1 MRRLLFHMKQTS
13 KGDKIMSKKEVS
25 CNLTESDMNNLNTA
39 IECIKVNQKLVL
51 KNTIEHTNVIAVTV
65 TNIYDLVSND
75 RGSMIKLSKETGL
88 NKGTVSKMYT
98 AVNLMLNNDISFD
111 VSYNKVYKVKDVIE
125 NNPARIEEIKSD
137 LINLSVNEIL
147 SKYALIDC
155 EDSEGS
161 EDVDTSDNTDTKD
174 TDIKVDK
181 KEIIDNI
188 LYTLSIYD
196 ISKEDLQTINKLLAC
211 L

>member
-1 MRRLLFHMKQTS
+1 
-13 KGDKIMSKKEVS
+13 MSKKEIAI
-25 CNLTESDMNNLNTA
+25 NLTKSDLNNLNTA
-39 IECIKVNQKLVL
+39 IECIKVNQKSLL
-51 KNTIEHTNVIAVTV
+51 KNTIEQTNAIAVTV
-65 TNIYDLVSND
+65 TNIYEIVSND

-98 AVNLMLNNDISFD
+98 AVALMLNNDISFD
-111 VSYNKVYKVKDVIE
+111 ISYNKVYRVKDVIE

-147 SKYALIDC
+147 SKYAMIDC
-155 EDSEGS
+155 V
-161 EDVDTSDNTDTKD
+161 DVGTDNIDTDTNNTDTKAN
-174 TDIKVDK
+174 K

>member
-1 MRRLLFHMKQTS
+1 
-13 KGDKIMSKKEVS
+13 MSKKEVTI
-25 CNLTESDMNNLNTA
+25 NLTDTDMNNLNTA
-39 IECIKVNQKLVL
+39 IECIKVNQQSLL
-51 KNTIEHTNVIAVTV
+51 KNTIEQTNAIAVTV

-75 RGSMIKLSKETGL
+75 RGSMIKLSKETGI

-98 AVNLMLNNDISFD
+98 AVTLMLNNGISFD

-125 NNPARIEEIKSD
+125 NNLARIEEIKSD

-147 SKYALIDC
+147 SKYAMIDC
-155 EDSEGS
+155 VDEGTNNI
-161 EDVDTSDNTDTKD
+161 DTTSDNTDTKD
-174 TDIKVDK
+174 TDTKVNK

>member
-1 MRRLLFHMKQTS
+1 
-13 KGDKIMSKKEVS
+13 MSKKEIL
-25 CNLTESDMNNLNTA
+25 CNISDTEMVKLNNA
-39 IECIKVNQKLVL
+39 ISSIKLAQDVIAKG
-51 KNTIEHTNVIAVTV
+51 TIEHGNAIALTV
-65 TNIYDLVSND
+65 WKIYDVIEND
-75 RGSMIKLSKETGL
+75 RGSMIKLSKETGI

-98 AVNLMLNNDISFD
+98 AVTLMLNNDISFD

-147 SKYALIDC
+147 SKYTMIECDDSDDI
-155 EDSEGS
+155 EDT
-161 EDVDTSDNTDTKD
+161 DTSDNTDTKD
-174 TDIKVDK
+174 TDTKANK

-188 LYTLSIYD
+188 LYILSIYD

>member
-1 MRRLLFHMKQTS
+1 
-13 KGDKIMSKKEVS
+13 MSKKEVE
-25 CNLTESDMNNLNTA
+25 CNLTQSDLNNLNTA
-39 IECIKVNQKLVL
+39 IECIKVNQNSLL
-51 KNTIEHTNVIAVTV
+51 KNTIEQTNAIAVPVTPIYATV
-65 TNIYDLVSND
+65 SHD
-75 RGSMIKLSKETGL
+75 RGSMIKLSRETGL

-98 AVNLMLNNDISFD
+98 AVTLMLNNDISFD
-111 VSYNKVYKVKDVIE
+111 ISYNKVYKVKDVIE

-137 LINLSVNEIL
+137 LITLSVNEIL
-147 SKYALIDC
+147 SKYAMIDC
-155 EDSEGS
+155 VDEGT
-161 EDVDTSDNTDTKD
+161 DNIDTDTNDPDTKD
-174 TDIKVDK
+174 TDTKANK

>member
-1 MRRLLFHMKQTS
+1 
-13 KGDKIMSKKEVS
+13 MSKKEVL
-25 CNLTESDMNNLNTA
+25 CNLMESDINKLNTA
-39 IECIKVNQKLVL
+39 IECIKVNQKLL
-51 KNTIEHTNVIAVTV
+51 LNNTIEHTNAIAVTV
-65 TNIYDLVSND
+65 TNIYEIVSND
-75 RGSMIKLSKETGL
+75 RGSMIKLSKETGI

-98 AVNLMLNNDISFD
+98 ATTLMLNNGISFD

-125 NNPARIEEIKSD
+125 NNPSRIEEIKAD
-137 LINLSVNEIL
+137 LLTLSVNEIL
-147 SKYALIDC
+147 SKYTMIDC
-155 EDSEGS
+155 DDSEGI
-161 EDVDTSDNTDTKD
+161 EDTDTSDDTDTKD
-174 TDIKVDK
+174 TDTKVNK

>member
-1 MRRLLFHMKQTS
+1 
-13 KGDKIMSKKEVS
+13 MSKKEVL

-39 IECIKVNQKLVL
+39 IECIKVNQQSLL
-51 KNTIEHTNVIAVTV
+51 KNTIEQTNAIAVTV
-65 TNIYDLVSND
+65 TNIYEIVSND
-75 RGSMIKLSKETGL
+75 RGSMIKLSRETGL

-98 AVNLMLNNDISFD
+98 AVTLMLNNDISFD
-111 VSYNKVYKVKDVIE
+111 VSYNKVYKVKEVIE

-147 SKYALIDC
+147 SKYAMIDCDDSEDC
-155 EDSEGS
+155 EDT
-161 EDVDTSDNTDTKD
+161 DTSDNTDTKD
-174 TDIKVDK
+174 TDTKANK

>member
-1 MRRLLFHMKQTS
+1 
-13 KGDKIMSKKEVS
+13 MSKKEVL

-39 IECIKVNQKLVL
+39 IECIKVNQNSLL
-51 KNTIEHTNVIAVTV
+51 KNTIEQTNAIAVTV
-65 TNIYDLVSND
+65 TNIYEIVSND
-75 RGSMIKLSKETGL
+75 RGSMIKLSKETGI

-98 AVNLMLNNDISFD
+98 AVTLMLNNDISFD
-111 VSYNKVYKVKDVIE
+111 ISYNKVYKVKDVIE
-125 NNPARIEEIKSD
+125 NNPARIEEIKND

-147 SKYALIDC
+147 SKYAMIDC
-155 EDSEGS
+155 VDEGT
-161 EDVDTSDNTDTKD
+161 DNIDTDTNDTDTKD
-174 TDIKVDK
+174 TNTKDTDTKVNK

>member
-1 MRRLLFHMKQTS
+1 
-13 KGDKIMSKKEVS
+13 MSKKEVL

-39 IECIKVNQKLVL
+39 IECIKVNQQLLL
-51 KNTIEHTNVIAVTV
+51 KNTIELTNAIAVTV
-65 TNIYDLVSND
+65 TNIYEIVSND
-75 RGSMIKLSKETGL
+75 RGSMIKLSKETGI
-88 NKGTVSKMYT
+88 NKGTISKMYT
-98 AVNLMLNNDISFD
+98 AVTLMVNNGISFD

-137 LINLSVNEIL
+137 LITLSVNEIL
-147 SKYALIDC
+147 SKYAMIDC
-155 EDSEGS
+155 DDSEGI
-161 EDVDTSDNTDTKD
+161 EDIDTSDNTDTKD
-174 TDIKVDK
+174 TDTKINK

>member
-1 MRRLLFHMKQTS
+1 
-13 KGDKIMSKKEVS
+13 MSKKEIAI
-25 CNLTESDMNNLNTA
+25 NLTKSDLNNLNTA
-39 IECIKVNQKLVL
+39 IECIKVNQKSLL
-51 KNTIEHTNVIAVTV
+51 KNTIEQTNAIAVTV
-65 TNIYDLVSND
+65 TNIYEIVSND

-98 AVNLMLNNDISFD
+98 AVALMLNNDISFD
-111 VSYNKVYKVKDVIE
+111 ISYNKVYKVKDVIE

-147 SKYALIDC
+147 SKYAMIDC
-155 EDSEGS
+155 V
-161 EDVDTSDNTDTKD
+161 DVGTDNIDTDTNNTDTKD
-174 TDIKVDK
+174 TDTKANK

>member
-1 MRRLLFHMKQTS
+1 
-13 KGDKIMSKKEVS
+13 MSKKEVE
-25 CNLTESDMNNLNTA
+25 CNLTQSDLNNLNTA
-39 IECIKVNQKLVL
+39 IECIKVNQNSLL
-51 KNTIEHTNVIAVTV
+51 KNTIEQTNAIAVTV
-65 TNIYDLVSND
+65 TNIYEIVSND
-75 RGSMIKLSKETGL
+75 RGSMIKLSRETGL

-98 AVNLMLNNDISFD
+98 AVTLMLNNDISFD
-111 VSYNKVYKVKDVIE
+111 ISYNKVYKVKDVIE
-125 NNPARIEEIKSD
+125 NNPARIEEIKND

-147 SKYALIDC
+147 SKYAMIDC
-155 EDSEGS
+155 VDEGT
-161 EDVDTSDNTDTKD
+161 DNIDTDTNDTDTKD
-174 TDIKVDK
+174 TDTKTNK

>member
-1 MRRLLFHMKQTS
+1 
-13 KGDKIMSKKEVS
+13 MSKKEVAI
-25 CNLTESDMNNLNTA
+25 NLTDTEMNNLNTA
-39 IECIKVNQKLVL
+39 IECIKVNQNFLM
-51 KNTIEHTNVIAVTV
+51 KNTIEQTNAIAVTV
-65 TNIYDLVSND
+65 TNIYDVVSND
-75 RGSMIKLSKETGL
+75 RGAMIKLSKETGL

-98 AVNLMLNNDISFD
+98 AVTLMLNNDISFD
-111 VSYNKVYKVKDVIE
+111 ISYNKVYKVKEVIE

-147 SKYALIDC
+147 SKYAMIDC
-155 EDSEGS
+155 VDEGT
-161 EDVDTSDNTDTKD
+161 DNIDTTESNTDTKD
-174 TDIKVDK
+174 TDTKVNK

-188 LYTLSIYD
+188 LYILSIYD

>member
-1 MRRLLFHMKQTS
+1 
-13 KGDKIMSKKEVS
+13 MSKKEVL
-25 CNLTESDMNNLNTA
+25 CNLTESDMSNLNTA
-39 IECIKVNQKLVL
+39 IECIKANQKLL
-51 KNTIEHTNVIAVTV
+51 LNNTIEHSNAIAVTV
-65 TNIYDLVSND
+65 TNIYEIVSND
-75 RGSMIKLSKETGL
+75 RGSMIKLSKETGI

-98 AVNLMLNNDISFD
+98 AVTLMLNNDISFD
-111 VSYNKVYKVKDVIE
+111 ISYNKVYKVKDVIE
-125 NNPARIEEIKSD
+125 HNSARIEEIKND

-147 SKYALIDC
+147 SKYAMIDC
-155 EDSEGS
+155 
-161 EDVDTSDNTDTKD
+161 VDECTDNIDTDTNDTDTKD
-174 TDIKVDK
+174 TDTKVNK

>member
-1 MRRLLFHMKQTS
+1 
-13 KGDKIMSKKEVS
+13 MSKKEVV
-25 CNLTESDMNNLNTA
+25 CNLTDSDLNNLNTA
-39 IECIKVNQKLVL
+39 IECIKVNQNFML
-51 KNTIEHTNVIAVTV
+51 KNTIEQTNAIAVTV
-65 TNIYDLVSND
+65 TNIYDIVSND
-75 RGSMIKLSKETGL
+75 RGSMIKLSKETGI

-98 AVNLMLNNDISFD
+98 AVTLMVNNDISFD
-111 VSYNKVYKVKDVIE
+111 VSYNKVYKVKEVIE

-137 LINLSVNEIL
+137 LITLSVNEIL
-147 SKYALIDC
+147 SKYAMIDC
-155 EDSEGS
+155 DDEGT
-161 EDVDTSDNTDTKD
+161 ENIDNTVNDTDTNDTDTKAN
-174 TDIKVDK
+174 K

>member
-1 MRRLLFHMKQTS
+1 MKQTS
-13 KGDKIMSKKEVS
+13 KGNNIMSKKEVE
-25 CNLTESDMNNLNTA
+25 CNLTQSDMNNLNTA
-39 IECIKVNQKLVL
+39 IECIKVNQQALL
-51 KNTIEHTNVIAVTV
+51 KGTIEQTNAIAVTV
-65 TNIYDLVSND
+65 TNIYEIVSND
-75 RGSMIKLSKETGL
+75 RGSMIKLSKETGI

-98 AVNLMLNNDISFD
+98 AVTLMLNNDISFD
-111 VSYNKVYKVKDVIE
+111 ISYNKVYKVKDVIE

-147 SKYALIDC
+147 SKYAMIDC
-155 EDSEGS
+155 
-161 EDVDTSDNTDTKD
+161 VDAGTDNIDTTEADTDTKD
-174 TDIKVDK
+174 TDTKVNK

-188 LYTLSIYD
+188 LYTLAIYD

>member
-1 MRRLLFHMKQTS
+1 
-13 KGDKIMSKKEVS
+13 MSKKEVL
-25 CNLTESDMNNLNTA
+25 CNLTESDLNNLNTA
-39 IECIKVNQKLVL
+39 IDCIKVNQKSLL
-51 KNTIEHTNVIAVTV
+51 KNTIEQTNAIAVTV
-65 TNIYDLVSND
+65 TNIYEIVSND

-98 AVNLMLNNDISFD
+98 AVALMLNNDISFD
-111 VSYNKVYKVKDVIE
+111 ISYNKVYKVKDVIE

-147 SKYALIDC
+147 SKYAMIDC
-155 EDSEGS
+155 V
-161 EDVDTSDNTDTKD
+161 DVGTDNIDTTEADTDTKD
-174 TDIKVDK
+174 TDTKVNK

>member
-1 MRRLLFHMKQTS
+1 MKRTS
-13 KGDKIMSKKEVS
+13 KGDNIMSKKEVL

-39 IECIKVNQKLVL
+39 IECIKVNQQSLL
-51 KNTIEHTNVIAVTV
+51 KNTIEQTNAIAVTV
-65 TNIYDLVSND
+65 TNIYEIVSND
-75 RGSMIKLSKETGL
+75 RGSMIKLSRETGL

-98 AVNLMLNNDISFD
+98 AVTLMLNNDISFD
-111 VSYNKVYKVKDVIE
+111 VSYNKVYKVKEVIE

-147 SKYALIDC
+147 SKYAMIDCDDSEDC
-155 EDSEGS
+155 EDT
-161 EDVDTSDNTDTKD
+161 DTSDNTDTKD
-174 TDIKVDK
+174 TDTKANK

>member
-1 MRRLLFHMKQTS
+1 
-13 KGDKIMSKKEVS
+13 MS
-25 CNLTESDMNNLNTA
+25 NLNTA
-39 IECIKVNQKLVL
+39 IECIKVNQKSLL
-51 KNTIEHTNVIAVTV
+51 KNTIEQTNAIAVTV
-65 TNIYDLVSND
+65 TNIYEIVSND
-75 RGSMIKLSKETGL
+75 RGSMIKLSKETGI

-98 AVNLMLNNDISFD
+98 AVTLMLIHDISFD
-111 VSYNKVYKVKDVIE
+111 ISYNKVYKVKEVIE
-125 NNPARIEEIKSD
+125 KNPERIEEIKSD

-147 SKYALIDC
+147 SKYAMIDC
-155 EDSEGS
+155 VDEGT
-161 EDVDTSDNTDTKD
+161 DNIDTDTNDTDTKD
-174 TDIKVDK
+174 TDTKTNK

>member
-1 MRRLLFHMKQTS
+1 MKRTS
-13 KGDKIMSKKEVS
+13 KGDKIMSKKEVV
-25 CNLTESDMNNLNTA
+25 CNLTDSDMNNLNTA
-39 IECIKVNQKLVL
+39 IACIKDNQNLIF
-51 KNTIEHTNVIAVTV
+51 KNTIEQTNVIAVTV
-65 TNIYDLVSND
+65 TNIYDIVSND
-75 RGSMIKLSKETGL
+75 RGAMIKLSKETGI

-98 AVNLMLNNDISFD
+98 AVTLMLNNNISFD
-111 VSYNKVYKVKDVIE
+111 VSYNKVYKIKEVIE
-125 NNPARIEEIKSD
+125 NNPERIEEIKSD

-147 SKYALIDC
+147 SKYAMIDC
-155 EDSEGS
+155 EDSDES
-161 EDVDTSDNTDTKD
+161 KDTDTSDNTGTNDTDTKAN
-174 TDIKVDK
+174 K

>member
-1 MRRLLFHMKQTS
+1 
-13 KGDKIMSKKEVS
+13 MSKKEVAI
-25 CNLTESDMNNLNTA
+25 NLTDTEMNNLNTA
-39 IECIKVNQKLVL
+39 IECIKVNQNSLL
-51 KNTIEHTNVIAVTV
+51 KNTIEQTNAIAVTV
-65 TNIYDLVSND
+65 TNIYEIVSND
-75 RGSMIKLSKETGL
+75 RGSMIKLSKETGI

-98 AVNLMLNNDISFD
+98 AVTLMLNNDISFD

-147 SKYALIDC
+147 SKYAMIDC
-155 EDSEGS
+155 DDSKGIEDT
-161 EDVDTSDNTDTKD
+161 DTSDNTDTKD
-174 TDIKVDK
+174 TDTKVNK
-181 KEIIDNI
+181 QEIIENI

>member
-1 MRRLLFHMKQTS
+1 
-13 KGDKIMSKKEVS
+13 MSKKEVAI
-25 CNLTESDMNNLNTA
+25 NLTESELYKLDVAISSINLEQDV
-39 IECIKVNQKLVL
+39 IQKG
-51 KNTIEHTNVIAVTV
+51 TIEHGNAIAYTIWE
-65 TNIYDLVSND
+65 IYDIIEND
-75 RGSMIKLSKETGL
+75 RGTLIKLSKETGL

-98 AVNLMLNNDISFD
+98 AVSLMVINDISFD
-111 VSYNKVYKVKDVIE
+111 VSYNKVYKVKEVIE

-155 EDSEGS
+155 EDSGDC
-161 EDVDTSDNTDTKD
+161 EDTDTSDNTNTKD
-174 TDIKVDK
+174 TDTKVNK

-188 LYTLSIYD
+188 LYILSIYD

>member
-1 MRRLLFHMKQTS
+1 
-13 KGDKIMSKKEVS
+13 MSKKEVS
-25 CNLTESDMNNLNTA
+25 CNLTESEMNNLNTA
-39 IECIKVNQKLVL
+39 IECIKVNQQSLL
-51 KNTIEHTNVIAVTV
+51 KGTIEQTNAIAVTV
-65 TNIYDLVSND
+65 TNIYEIVSND
-75 RGSMIKLSKETGL
+75 RGSMIKLSKETGI

-98 AVNLMLNNDISFD
+98 AVTLMLIYGISFD

-125 NNPARIEEIKSD
+125 HNPERIEEIKVD
-137 LINLSVNEIL
+137 LEKLSVNEIL

-155 EDSEGS
+155 EDSEDC
-161 EDVDTSDNTDTKD
+161 EDTDTSDNTDTKD
-174 TDIKVDK
+174 TDTKVNK

-196 ISKEDLQTINKLLAC
+196 ISKEDLQTINRLLAC

>member
-1 MRRLLFHMKQTS
+1 
-13 KGDKIMSKKEVS
+13 MSKKEVS
-25 CNLTESDMNNLNTA
+25 CNLTQSDLNNLNTA
-39 IECIKVNQKLVL
+39 IECIKVNQQSLL
-51 KNTIEHTNVIAVTV
+51 KNTIEQTNAIAVTV
-65 TNIYDLVSND
+65 TNIYEIVSND
-75 RGSMIKLSKETGL
+75 RGSMIKLSKETGI

-98 AVNLMLNNDISFD
+98 AVILMLINDISFD
-111 VSYNKVYKVKDVIE
+111 ISYNKVYKVKDVIE
-125 NNPARIEEIKSD
+125 KNSDRIEEIKND

-147 SKYALIDC
+147 SKYAMIDC
-155 EDSEGS
+155 VDEGT
-161 EDVDTSDNTDTKD
+161 DNIDTDTNDTDTKD
-174 TDIKVDK
+174 TDTKTNK

>member
-1 MRRLLFHMKQTS
+1 
-13 KGDKIMSKKEVS
+13 MSKKEVL

-39 IECIKVNQKLVL
+39 IECIKVNQQLLL
-51 KNTIEHTNVIAVTV
+51 KNTIELTNAIAVTV
-65 TNIYDLVSND
+65 TNIYEIVSND
-75 RGSMIKLSKETGL
+75 RGSMIKLSKETGI

-98 AVNLMLNNDISFD
+98 AVTLMVNNGISFD

-137 LINLSVNEIL
+137 LITLSVNEIL
-147 SKYALIDC
+147 SKYAMIDC
-155 EDSEGS
+155 DDSEGI
-161 EDVDTSDNTDTKD
+161 EDIDTSDNTDTKD
-174 TDIKVDK
+174 TDTKINK

>member
-1 MRRLLFHMKQTS
+1 
-13 KGDKIMSKKEVS
+13 MSKKEVL
-25 CNLTESDMNNLNTA
+25 CNLTESDMTNLTTV
-39 IECIKVNQKLVL
+39 IECIN
-51 KNTIEHTNVIAVTV
+51 
-65 TNIYDLVSND
+65 
-75 RGSMIKLSKETGL
+75 
-88 NKGTVSKMYT
+88 
-98 AVNLMLNNDISFD
+98 
-111 VSYNKVYKVKDVIE
+111 VKDVIE

-147 SKYALIDC
+147 SKYAMIDC
-155 EDSEGS
+155 ADEGT
-161 EDVDTSDNTDTKD
+161 VNIDTDTNDTDTNDTDTK
-174 TDIKVDK
+174 VNK

>member
-1 MRRLLFHMKQTS
+1 
-13 KGDKIMSKKEVS
+13 MSKKEVL

-39 IECIKVNQKLVL
+39 IECIKVNQKSLL
-51 KNTIEHTNVIAVTV
+51 KNTIEQTNAIAVTV
-65 TNIYDLVSND
+65 TNIYEIVSND
-75 RGSMIKLSKETGL
+75 RGSMIKLSKETGI

-98 AVNLMLNNDISFD
+98 AVTLMLNNNISFD

-137 LINLSVNEIL
+137 LITLSVNEIL
-147 SKYALIDC
+147 SKYTMIDC
-155 EDSEGS
+155 EDSEEV
-161 EDVDTSDNTDTKD
+161 EDSDTSADTDTKD
-174 TDIKVDK
+174 TDIKVNK

-188 LYTLSIYD
+188 LYTRSIYD
-196 ISKEDLQTINKLLAC
+196 MSKEDLQTINKLLAC

>member
-1 MRRLLFHMKQTS
+1 
-13 KGDKIMSKKEVS
+13 MSKKEVS
-25 CNLTESDMNNLNTA
+25 CNLTESEMNNLNTA
-39 IECIKVNQKLVL
+39 IECIKVNQQSLL
-51 KNTIEHTNVIAVTV
+51 NGTIEQTNAIAVTV
-65 TNIYDLVSND
+65 TNIYEIVSND
-75 RGSMIKLSKETGL
+75 RGSMIKLSKETGI

-98 AVNLMLNNDISFD
+98 AVTLMLIYGISFD

-125 NNPARIEEIKSD
+125 NNPARIEEIKVD
-137 LINLSVNEIL
+137 LEKLSVNEIL

-155 EDSEGS
+155 EDSEDC
-161 EDVDTSDNTDTKD
+161 EDTDTSDNTDTKD
-174 TDIKVDK
+174 IDTKVNK

>member
-1 MRRLLFHMKQTS
+1 
-13 KGDKIMSKKEVS
+13 MSKKEVL
-25 CNLTESDMNNLNTA
+25 CNLTESDMTNLTTV
-39 IECIKVNQKLVL
+39 IECIN
-51 KNTIEHTNVIAVTV
+51 
-65 TNIYDLVSND
+65 
-75 RGSMIKLSKETGL
+75 
-88 NKGTVSKMYT
+88 
-98 AVNLMLNNDISFD
+98 
-111 VSYNKVYKVKDVIE
+111 VKDVIE

-147 SKYALIDC
+147 SKYAMIDC
-155 EDSEGS
+155 ADEGT
-161 EDVDTSDNTDTKD
+161 VNIDTDTNDTDTK
-174 TDIKVDK
+174 VNK

>member
-1 MRRLLFHMKQTS
+1 
-13 KGDKIMSKKEVS
+13 MSKKEVL

-39 IECIKVNQKLVL
+39 IECIKVNQKSLL
-51 KNTIEHTNVIAVTV
+51 KNTIEQTNTIAVTV
-65 TNIYDLVSND
+65 TNIYEIVSND
-75 RGSMIKLSKETGL
+75 RGSMIKLSRETGI

-98 AVNLMLNNDISFD
+98 AVTLMLIHNISFD
-111 VSYNKVYKVKDVIE
+111 VSYNKVYKVKEVIE
-125 NNPARIEEIKSD
+125 KNPDRIEEIKSD
-137 LINLSVNEIL
+137 LITLSVNEIL
-147 SKYALIDC
+147 SKYAMIDC
-155 EDSEGS
+155 
-161 EDVDTSDNTDTKD
+161 VDAGIDNIDTIEADTDTNDTDTKAN
-174 TDIKVDK
+174 K

>member
-1 MRRLLFHMKQTS
+1 
-13 KGDKIMSKKEVS
+13 MSKKEIAI
-25 CNLTESDMNNLNTA
+25 NLTESDLNNLNTA
-39 IECIKVNQKLVL
+39 IECIKVNQKSLL
-51 KNTIEHTNVIAVTV
+51 KNTIEQTNAIAVTV
-65 TNIYDLVSND
+65 TNIYEIVSND

-98 AVNLMLNNDISFD
+98 AVALMLNNDISFD
-111 VSYNKVYKVKDVIE
+111 ISYNKVYKVKDVIE

-147 SKYALIDC
+147 SKYAMIDC
-155 EDSEGS
+155 
-161 EDVDTSDNTDTKD
+161 VDAGTDNIDTDTNDTDTNDTDTKAN
-174 TDIKVDK
+174 K